1 MSRQERERERDR
13 RAQQASARTNEYF
26 VPKDGIDREVIT
38 ADICRYLGN
47 DALVRP
53 GNYENPQTRQIQQG
67 YFITAYRN
75 LTTAMIADLKA
86 DSERWEAERRATAS
100 RGQPS
105 NVEYRASTTH
115 QSRQYYGPTS
125 EAASAVSSGGYQQP
139 ASSASGQVYDSSSVQ
154 GGYAQPNYAQ
164 PSSGYQQ
171 PTPAY
176 VQDTP
181 NYYVSGGNMIVD
193 PRDST
198 ARMGTQPVTSQSLT
212 PRSNV
217 QYATSGAPYQQP
229 DGRTSYYSSGQTPAS
244 STQYGVTQPQDPY
257 YGRAVPPAPYD
268 NQDPYGESRVYQDSS
283 VYNQIPV
290 TAAPA
295 VAPAASN
302 TSSRRERE
310 PECERHRSN
319 RDDRE
324 RRRH

>member
-1 MSRQERERERDR
+1 MSGRDRERDRDR

-125 EAASAVSSGGYQQP
+125 ETASAVSSGGYQQP
-139 ASSASGQVYDSSSVQ
+139 ASSSSGQVYDSSVQ

-171 PTPAY
+171 QTPAY

-193 PRDST
+193 PRDSNP
-198 ARMGTQPVTSQSLT
+198 RMGAQPVTSQSLT

-217 QYATSGAPYQQP
+217 PYATSGASYQQP
-229 DGRTSYYSSGQTPAS
+229 DPRSSYYTSTGQQSVPVSSA
-244 STQYGVTQPQDPY
+244 QYATQPADPY
-257 YGRAVPPAPYD
+257 YGRAGPYD
-268 NQDPYGESRVYQDSS
+268 NQDSYDSRGVYQDSS
-283 VYNQIPV
+283 VYNQQIPV

-310 PECERHRSN
+310 PERERHRD
-319 RDDRE
+319 RDGRE

>member
-1 MSRQERERERDR
+1 MSGRDRERDRDR

-125 EAASAVSSGGYQQP
+125 ETAQPAPLGYQQP
-139 ASSASGQVYDSSSVQ
+139 ASTSTGQVYDSSAQ
-154 GGYAQPNYAQ
+154 GSYPQQSSYAQ
-164 PSSGYQQ
+164 PSSGYQHAQ
-171 PTPAY
+171 GYAMPDSNFYLAGA
-176 VQDTP
+176 D
-181 NYYVSGGNMIVD
+181 MAVD
-193 PRDST
+193 QRSSA
-198 ARMGTQPVTSQSLT
+198 ARVPVTTQSPI

-217 QYATSGAPYQQP
+217 QYASSSTSYPQQQ
-229 DGRTSYYSSGQTPAS
+229 DTRTMYYSSQQPGVAVSSAQY
-244 STQYGVTQPQDPY
+244 STQPTDTY
-257 YGRAVPPAPYD
+257 YGRAVPPAGPYD
-268 NQDPYGESRVYQDSS
+268 SQDSYDNRVYQDSS
-283 VYNQIPV
+283 TYSQIPV
-290 TAAPA
+290 SAAPA
-295 VAPAASN
+295 VAPAAS
-302 TSSRRERE
+302 SSSARRERE
-310 PECERHRSN
+310 P
-319 RDDRE
+319 DRE
-324 RRRH
+324 RDRHGHGRRR